1 MSTTAPF
8 QTMEEVDDYLSGN
21 TITCLVCHKPFQRL
35 DKHLQLRHHISPGAY
50 RERFGIPRTRSLTSA
65 ASRARSSILMTPER
79 IEEFTRLHAGKNT
92 PDMRGQ
98 GPKPWAPA
106 LVHRLRKK
114 VQVRRT
120 LFRDPVVVSCPA
132 CGAARHNHRLIWNG
146 ADSLRGLQHARSPKR
161 KTSLLK
167 PHRTSIQPVHPDP
180 GDKPML
186 TNAPFSK
193 HRRSDRLL
201 VG

>member
-21 TITCLVCHKPFQRL
+21 TITCFVCHKPFQRL
-35 DKHLQLRHHISPGAY
+35 DNHLRLRHDISPDAY

-79 IEEFTRLHAGKNT
+79 IEEFTRLHARKHT

-98 GPKPWAPA
+98 PPKPWAPA

-114 VQVRRT
+114 VEVWRT

-132 CGAARHNHRLIWNG
+132 CGAAVTTTGLSGPEPVLCVDCSTPAALRERQACLSRIG
-146 ADSLRGLQHARSPKR
+146 QASSLPI
-161 KTSLLK
+161 
-167 PHRTSIQPVHPDP
+167 PIQE
-180 GDKPML
+180 
-186 TNAPFSK
+186 TNQC
-193 HRRSDRLL
+193 
-201 VG
+201 